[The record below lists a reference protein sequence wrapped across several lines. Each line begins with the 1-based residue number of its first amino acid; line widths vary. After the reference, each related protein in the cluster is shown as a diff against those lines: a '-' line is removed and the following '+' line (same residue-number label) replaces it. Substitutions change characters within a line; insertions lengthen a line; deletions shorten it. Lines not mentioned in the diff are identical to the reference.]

1 MKAIFASTILM
12 IVLGSTAPANA
23 QRLVFKTG
31 ADLHEALQQDGA
43 AHTNALNYV
52 VGVVD
57 ALNGM
62 LSEHGFC
69 FELKGE
75 PLTGARIADVVRSFL
90 VKNPQMWDRSGS
102 TLVAAALEEGW
113 PCR

>member
-1 MKAIFASTILM
+1 MKAIFAPT
-12 IVLGSTAPANA
+12 VLAFALGCTLPASA

-43 AHTNALNYV
+43 AQTNALNYV
-52 VGVVD
+52 VGVAD

-62 LSEHGFC
+62 LGEHGFC

-75 PLTGARIADVVRSFL
+75 ALTGARIADVVRSFL
-90 VKNPQMWDRSGS
+90 VKNPQMWARPGS